1 MLYLE
6 GGPKDMNIGLLE
18 DNPAILDY
26 MTVALE
32 MAGHKVRAF
41 TSGASLLEDLLTGS
55 DPRYPRP
62 YDLIIVDLLLP
73 GTISGFETIKQI
85 QEIIPLKKLPV
96 VIISAGGRDEVE
108 FVKMSLPDVPLLR
121 KPFKMSVLLQMIDE
135 MNPPR

>member
-1 MLYLE
+1 
-6 GGPKDMNIGLLE
+6 MNIGLLE

-55 DPRYPRP
+55 DPHDPLP

-73 GTISGFETIKQI
+73 GDISGFETIKQM
-85 QEIIPLKKLPV
+85 QEIVPLKKLPV
-96 VIISAGGRDEVE
+96 VIISAGGRDVIEL
-108 FVKMSLPDVPLLR
+108 VKMSLPDVPLLR

-135 MNPPR
+135 ISPPR

>member
-1 MLYLE
+1 
-6 GGPKDMNIGLLE
+6 MNIGLLE

-41 TSGASLLEDLLTGS
+41 TSGASLLEDLRTGS

-73 GTISGFETIKQI
+73 GDISGFETIKQI

-135 MNPPR
+135 MSPPR

>member
-1 MLYLE
+1 
-6 GGPKDMNIGLLE
+6 MNIGLLE

>member
-1 MLYLE
+1 
-6 GGPKDMNIGLLE
+6 MNFGFLE